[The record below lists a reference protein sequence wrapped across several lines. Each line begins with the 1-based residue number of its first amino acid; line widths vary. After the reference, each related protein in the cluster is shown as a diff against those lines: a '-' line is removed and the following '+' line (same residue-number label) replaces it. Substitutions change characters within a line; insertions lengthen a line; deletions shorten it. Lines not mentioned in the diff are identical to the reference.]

1 MAIKVGTENKRN
13 VIIAGVLFCI
23 VAYLVISQLTGG
35 PSTPPSA
42 PPRSATT
49 AGQPATVQP
58 PRPGVRTA
66 VGSAAGPAAKK
77 VPNAGLDPALHL
89 EKLALSES
97 IDYAGDGRNIFS
109 ADSAPVR
116 IEQPV
121 GPARP
126 NGAATQIAT
135 GPPLPPQPPA
145 IDLHYFGYS
154 ANKDGKREAF
164 LLHEETGL
172 TVEEIARVTNV
183 PIETSKS
190 RLRYAIRKLKKSLV
204 PAHIPDARTLR
215 TRRVLNGAESMDLP

>member
-35 PSTPPSA
+35 PSTPPPA
-42 PPRSATT
+42 PPRPATT

-97 IDYAGDGRNIFS
+97 IEYAGDGRNIFS

-135 GPPLPPQPPA
+135 GPPPTPPA

-164 LLHEETGL
+164 LLHGDDIFEAAAG
-172 TVEEIARVTNV
+172 EIVNHRYKVVAVDTHSVQVTDLSYNNTQTL
-183 PIETSKS
+183 PIS
-190 RLRYAIRKLKKSLV
+190 
-204 PAHIPDARTLR
+204 
-215 TRRVLNGAESMDLP
+215 N

>member
-23 VAYLVISQLTGG
+23 VAYLVISQLMGG

-42 PPRSATT
+42 PARPAVT
-49 AGQPATVQP
+49 AGQSAPVQP

-66 VGSAAGPAAKK
+66 VGSAAGPTAKK

-97 IDYAGDGRNIFS
+97 IEYAGDGRNIFS

-126 NGAATQIAT
+126 NGPATQIAT
-135 GPPLPPQPPA
+135 GPPPPPTPPA

-164 LLHEETGL
+164 LLHGDDIFEAAAG
-172 TVEEIARVTNV
+172 EIVNHRYKVVAVDVHSVQVTDLSYNNTQTL
-183 PIETSKS
+183 PIS
-190 RLRYAIRKLKKSLV
+190 
-204 PAHIPDARTLR
+204 
-215 TRRVLNGAESMDLP
+215 N